1 MYAIALSGG
10 KQYKVSKDDIVS
22 VEKINAEP
30 GEKVKLD
37 VIMISDEGKVTTG
50 NPIKGA
56 SVEAEVLRSGREK
69 KIIVF
74 KYKSKK
80 NYRKKQGHRQ
90 PYSIIKI
97 LSINS

>member
-56 SVEAEVLRSGREK
+56 SVEVGKRKENNRLQIQVQEK
-69 KIIVF
+69 LQKEA
-74 KYKSKK
+74 
-80 NYRKKQGHRQ
+80 RPQTA
-90 PYSIIKI
+90 
-97 LSINS
+97 L